1 MKQYM
6 VDVKGLRSAMALA
19 NIKSKTELAEKSNV
33 NRNTIGTL
41 LDGKSLP
48 TLSVLYRIA
57 GALDLSP
64 DEAGRIFIAEVE

>member
-19 NIKSKTELAEKSNV
+19 NIKTNTELAEKSGAS
-33 NRNTIGTL
+33 RNTIGKV
-41 LDGKSLP
+41 LDGGLP
-48 TLSVLYRIA
+48 STQVLYRIA

-64 DEAGRIFIAEVE
+64 EEAGRIFIAEVE

>member
-33 NRNTIGTL
+33 NRNTIGRL

>member
-19 NIKSKTELAEKSNV
+19 NIRSKTELAEKSNV

-64 DEAGRIFIAEVE
+64 EDAGKLFIAEAN

>member
-64 DEAGRIFIAEVE
+64 EDAGKLFIAEAN